1 MRVESGLF
9 EEIGSEL
16 RLLEE
21 EVPELSQESSV
32 NDCENGKEVVLEGAY
47 VVFSVV
53 ESEYVWG
60 YDLVSDIPVPLD
72 DTLVF
77 GTDFVINIL

>member
-1 MRVESGLF
+1 M
-9 EEIGSEL
+9 
-16 RLLEE
+16 
-21 EVPELSQESSV
+21 
-32 NDCENGKEVVLEGAY
+32 
-47 VVFSVV
+47 FSVV